1 MELIQQLSAHEMIG
15 KAWLEL
21 MPGREFNKDLTW
33 SEAGVDSLKSLEFLL
48 RLEQLSGQKVPFD
61 LFARGVK
68 LGDVESALERPS
80 IDGASSTDEQRR
92 RLFLFPGIFGDE
104 PILANFRRAIEQE
117 VVCEILEVADLEQPS
132 TVLGDI
138 GATSA
143 ILARQII
150 ARQPTGPIALAGYSF
165 GGFIA
170 YQVALD
176 LQAQGRTVDLLCLL
190 DALTASGEAAAKR
203 QEIGEDAGPGATA
216 GFFVPKRK
224 ESALA
229 YAERMAFRFCQ
240 YAGLLEVAR
249 RIVLFSWRHYGF
261 VKAQQRRK
269 DLVLAL
275 RMRALRSWRPS
286 PCSAPTLL
294 IASDDCVAHGCEQVW
309 RSVCTNFTLQHV
321 GGDHH
326 GIFDLGPLGLLKPAL
341 LKALDLAPV
350 SARPSLA
357 RTGAV

>member
-1 MELIQQLSAHEMIG
+1 MIV

-48 RLEQLSGQKVPFD
+48 RLEQLSASKVPFD

-68 LGDVESALERPS
+68 LGDVEAALERS
-80 IDGASSTDEQRR
+80 DVEATSTTDDRRR

-117 VVCEILEVADLEQPS
+117 VVCDILEVADLEQPS
-132 TVLGDI
+132 AVLGDI

-143 ILARQII
+143 ILVRQILARQL
-150 ARQPTGPIALAGYSF
+150 TGPIALAGYSF
-165 GGFIA
+165 GGFLA

-176 LQAQGRTVDLLCLL
+176 LQAQGRTVDMLCLL
-190 DALTASGEAAAKR
+190 DALTASGEAAARR
-203 QEIGEDAGPGATA
+203 QEAPADAGPGASA
-216 GFFVPKRK
+216 RFFIPKRN
-224 ESALA
+224 ESVLA

-240 YAGLLEVAR
+240 YAGLLEAAR

-275 RMRALRSWRPS
+275 RMRALRAWRPS

-294 IASDDCVAHGCEQVW
+294 IASDDCVAHGCEKVW
-309 RSVCTNFTLQHV
+309 RSLCADFTLQHV

-341 LKALDLAPV
+341 LRALGLPHVGAQ
-350 SARPSLA
+350 PSLA
-357 RTGAV
+357 RSGAF